1 MEGEDEKNDLCTA
14 IEQSLDQINA
24 STVSLFQSDSAS
36 KGIREYQMSMSI
48 GQRYQKCP
56 SLKRQSENFAINET
70 SITAKYSPYY
80 YYTERILRL

>member
-14 IEQSLDQINA
+14 IEQSLDQING
-24 STVSLFQSDSAS
+24 STVSLF
-36 KGIREYQMSMSI
+36 REYQMSMSI

-56 SLKRQSENFAINET
+56 SLKRQSENFAVNET

-80 YYTERILRL
+80 YYTKRILRR